1 MDLFVTCG
9 QGIEPLLI
17 EELASLGYPQ
27 TVTGYRGVKVQ
38 NADMDAIYR
47 INYQSR
53 LAGRV
58 FMPLANFRC
67 RDAKALYKAAMDINW
82 LEYIPEGKTIAI
94 DANVTH
100 PMLRNSLFAAQVVKD
115 AICDQFREKTG
126 ERPSVDTRNPDVQLN
141 LFIHDESGVISFDTS
156 GQSLHKRGYRQ
167 ETVDAPMQ
175 ETMAAALLKLA
186 KYQGTEILYDPCF
199 GSGTLL
205 IEAALMASKTP
216 PGFLREEWGFFGL
229 PQYSRERWLQIK
241 AEADAL
247 KVPLVKGHF
256 FGTDYNKKA
265 VYATKVN
272 LRAAGVHQFVEIANS
287 DFRDYTPP
295 VKPDF
300 IIVNPPY
307 GKRLDEVDQLR
318 PLYRAL
324 GEWMKQKAAKPAKGF
339 VFTGSMELTKE
350 VGLAASRRYVLDNGG
365 IDSRLLEFD
374 LY

>member
-1 MDLFVTCG
+1 MDLFITCG

-17 EELASLGYPQ
+17 EELASFGYSQ

-38 NADMDAIYR
+38 NVDMDAVYR

-58 FMPLANFRC
+58 FMPLANFHC

-82 LEYIPEGKTIAI
+82 MEYIPEGKTIAI
-94 DANVTH
+94 DANVAH
-100 PMLRNSLFAAQVVKD
+100 PLLRNSLFAAQVVKD

-126 ERPSVDTRNPDVQLN
+126 DRPSVDIRNPDVQLN
-141 LFIHDESGVISFDTS
+141 LFIHDGSGVISFDTS
-156 GQSLHKRGYRQ
+156 GQSLHKRGYRE

-216 PGFLREEWGFFGL
+216 PGYLRKHWGFFSL
-229 PQYSRERWLQIK
+229 PQYSQERWLKIK
-241 AEADAL
+241 AEADGMI
-247 KVPLVKGHF
+247 VPLVKGHF
-256 FGTDYNKKA
+256 FGTDSNKKA
-265 VYATKVN
+265 VYAAKVN
-272 LRAAGVHQFVEIANS
+272 LRAAGIHQFIEIAHC

-318 PLYRAL
+318 SLYRSL
-324 GEWMKQKAAKPAKGF
+324 GEWMKHKAAKPAKGF

-350 VGLAASRRYVLDNGG
+350 VGLSASRRYVLDNGG